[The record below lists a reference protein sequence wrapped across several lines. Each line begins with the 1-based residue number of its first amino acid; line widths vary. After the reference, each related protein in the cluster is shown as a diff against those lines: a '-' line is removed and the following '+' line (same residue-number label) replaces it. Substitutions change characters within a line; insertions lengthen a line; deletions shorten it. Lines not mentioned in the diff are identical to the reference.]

1 MSKEFYNN
9 LINYV
14 SKAQTTDAHNL
25 LMSEVGKSLAKKRA
39 DFIELLNTTGVE
51 ADNSMSDVELVNRF
65 TENLPNNKSL
75 MISTAYMINKNNSF
89 VNADGTEQISDNGVK
104 LSYKIMNDFFTLDDE
119 NAVEFLNADGY
130 SNAAGAI
137 AGAIGAGAGLTD
149 TIIKSRQ
156 KKKYGVRDIAEKQ
169 AESRSEILKS
179 IAQQKMLQAQ
189 AAQKAAERKATTK
202 KILLIGGVSVVL
214 LGIIGFII
222 YKVKKG
228 K

>member
-51 ADNSMSDVELVNRF
+51 ADDSMSDVELVNRF

-179 IAQQKMLQAQ
+179 IAQQKMIQAQ

-202 KILLIGGVSVVL
+202 KILLIGGISILVL
-214 LGIIGFII
+214 GGLGYLI
-222 YKVKKG
+222 YKMKK

>member
-89 VNADGTEQISDNGVK
+89 VNADGTEKISDNGVK

-189 AAQKAAERKATTK
+189 AAQKEAERKATTK
-202 KILLIGGVSVVL
+202 KILLIGGISILVL
-214 LGIIGFII
+214 GGLGYLI
-222 YKVKKG
+222 YKMKK

>member
-65 TENLPNNKSL
+65 TENLPKNKSL

-89 VNADGTEQISDNGVK
+89 VNADGTEKISDNGVK

-202 KILLIGGVSVVL
+202 KILLIGGISILVL
-214 LGIIGFII
+214 GGLGYLI
-222 YKVKKG
+222 YKMKK

>member
-14 SKAQTTDAHNL
+14 SKAQTTDANNL
-25 LMSEVGKSLAKKRA
+25 LISEVGKSLVKKRA

-65 TENLPNNKSL
+65 IDNLPNNKSL

-89 VNADGTEQISDNGVK
+89 VNADGTEKISDNGVK

-119 NAVEFLNADGY
+119 NAIEF

-137 AGAIGAGAGLTD
+137 AGAIGASAGLTD

-169 AESRSEILKS
+169 AEARSQLLKS
-179 IAQQKMLQAQ
+179 IAEQKMIQAQ
-189 AAQKAAERKATTK
+189 SAQKEAERRATTK
-202 KILLIGGVSVVL
+202 KILLIGGISILVL
-214 LGIIGFII
+214 GGLGYLI
-222 YKVKKG
+222 YKMKK

>member
-130 SNAAGAI
+130 SNVAGAI
-137 AGAIGAGAGLTD
+137 VGAVGAGAGLTD

-189 AAQKAAERKATTK
+189 AAQKEAERKATTK
-202 KILLIGGVSVVL
+202 KILLIGGISILVL
-214 LGIIGFII
+214 GGIGLLI
-222 YKVKKG
+222 YKMKNK
-228 K
+228 

>member
-137 AGAIGAGAGLTD
+137 AGAIGASAGLTD

-189 AAQKAAERKATTK
+189 AAQKEAERKATTK
-202 KILLIGGVSVVL
+202 KILLIGGISILVL
-214 LGIIGFII
+214 GGLGYLI
-222 YKVKKG
+222 YKMKK

>member
-89 VNADGTEQISDNGVK
+89 VNADGTEKISDNGVK

-130 SNAAGAI
+130 SNVAGAI
-137 AGAIGAGAGLTD
+137 VGAVGAGAGLTD

-189 AAQKAAERKATTK
+189 AAQKEAERKATTK
-202 KILLIGGVSVVL
+202 KILLIGGISILVL
-214 LGIIGFII
+214 GGLGYLI
-222 YKVKKG
+222 YKMKK

>member
-189 AAQKAAERKATTK
+189 AAQKEAERKATTK
-202 KILLIGGVSVVL
+202 KILLIGGISILVL
-214 LGIIGFII
+214 GGISFLI
-222 YKVKKG
+222 YKMKK

>member
-130 SNAAGAI
+130 SNLAGAI
-137 AGAIGAGAGLTD
+137 VGAVGAGAGLTD
-149 TIIKSRQ
+149 TIIRSRQ

-189 AAQKAAERKATTK
+189 AAQKEAERKATTK
-202 KILLIGGVSVVL
+202 KILLIGGISILVL
-214 LGIIGFII
+214 GGIGLLI
-222 YKVKKG
+222 YKMKK

>member
-130 SNAAGAI
+130 SNVAGAI
-137 AGAIGAGAGLTD
+137 VGAVGAGAGLTD

-189 AAQKAAERKATTK
+189 AAQKEAERKATTK
-202 KILLIGGVSVVL
+202 KILLIGGISILVL
-214 LGIIGFII
+214 GGLGYLI
-222 YKVKKG
+222 YKMKK

>member
-89 VNADGTEQISDNGVK
+89 VNADGTEKISDNGVK

-202 KILLIGGVSVVL
+202 KILLIGGISILVL
-214 LGIIGFII
+214 GGLGYLI
-222 YKVKKG
+222 YKMKK

>member
-104 LSYKIMNDFFTLDDE
+104 LSYKIMNDFFTIDDE

-130 SNAAGAI
+130 SNVAGAI
-137 AGAIGAGAGLTD
+137 VGAVGAGAGLTD

-202 KILLIGGVSVVL
+202 KILLIGGISILVL
-214 LGIIGFII
+214 GGLGYLI
-222 YKVKKG
+222 YKMKK

>member
-130 SNAAGAI
+130 SNVAGAI
-137 AGAIGAGAGLTD
+137 VGAVGAGAGLTD

-202 KILLIGGVSVVL
+202 KILLIGGISILVL
-214 LGIIGFII
+214 GGLGYLI
-222 YKVKKG
+222 YKMKK

>member
-202 KILLIGGVSVVL
+202 KILLIGGISILVL
-214 LGIIGFII
+214 GGLGYLI
-222 YKVKKG
+222 YKMKK

>member
-14 SKAQTTDAHNL
+14 SKAQTTDANNL
-25 LMSEVGKSLAKKRA
+25 LMSEVGKSLVKKRA

-51 ADNSMSDVELVNRF
+51 ADSSMSDVELVNRF
-65 TENLPNNKSL
+65 VESLPVNKSL

-89 VNADGTEQISDNGVK
+89 VNADGIEQISDNGVK

-119 NAVEFLNADGY
+119 NAVEFLNADGS
-130 SNAAGAI
+130 SNAAGAV
-137 AGAIGAGAGLTD
+137 AAALGAGAGLTD

-169 AESRSEILKS
+169 AESRSEILKAV
-179 IAQQKMLQAQ
+179 AQQKMLQAQ

-202 KILLIGGVSVVL
+202 KILLIGGISILL
-214 LGIIGFII
+214 LGGIGLLI
-222 YKVKKG
+222 YKMKK

>member
-51 ADNSMSDVELVNRF
+51 ADDSMSDVELVNRF

-130 SNAAGAI
+130 SNVAGAI
-137 AGAIGAGAGLTD
+137 VGAVGAGAGLTD

-202 KILLIGGVSVVL
+202 KILLIGGISILVL
-214 LGIIGFII
+214 GGLGYLI
-222 YKVKKG
+222 YKMKK

>member
-89 VNADGTEQISDNGVK
+89 VNADGTEKISDNGVK

-130 SNAAGAI
+130 SNVAGAI
-137 AGAIGAGAGLTD
+137 VGAVGAGAGLTD

-202 KILLIGGVSVVL
+202 KILLIGGISILVL
-214 LGIIGFII
+214 GGLGYLI
-222 YKVKKG
+222 YKMKK

>member
-189 AAQKAAERKATTK
+189 SAQKAAERKATTK
-202 KILLIGGVSVVL
+202 KILLIGGISILVL
-214 LGIIGFII
+214 GGIGLLI
-222 YKVKKG
+222 YKMKK

>member
-189 AAQKAAERKATTK
+189 AAQKEAERKATTK
-202 KILLIGGVSVVL
+202 KILLIGGISILVL
-214 LGIIGFII
+214 GGIGLLI
-222 YKVKKG
+222 YKMKK